1 MLYKNI
7 LRPLLF
13 RLDAEQAHDYT
24 HRLGTEISNNP
35 ALLSVIQ
42 SLFDGGKHGLEQNLL
57 GLKFDAPVGL
67 AAGFDKNAHLMP
79 LMQAIGFG
87 FIEIGSIT
95 ALPSSGNPKPRLLRL
110 PQDTSLINRMGLNN
124 DGASV
129 ITERIKRIKPALS
142 IPLGVNIAKTH
153 SPKILGEA
161 AIRDYVT
168 SFTLAENIADYV
180 TINIS
185 CPNTEEGKTF
195 EDPVAL
201 KELIDA
207 INAAKSTSTPI
218 LMKLSAD
225 LSFSELD
232 VLLELCED
240 GNMDGYVLT
249 NTSSKR
255 DTLSPACFHKAT
267 DFGRGGLSGNPL
279 YSNMLQ
285 LVKHTYKNTN
295 GLKPVIAVGGID
307 SPEKALIAIQYGAS
321 LVQLYT
327 GLIYEGPFL
336 VNRINRYLQKYLKAE
351 GLGNLVEIRG
361 QNV

>member
-7 LRPLLF
+7 IRPLLF

-24 HRLGTEISNNP
+24 HRLGSELSKNP

-42 SLFDGGKHGLEQNLL
+42 TWFDGGKQGLEQDIL
-57 GLKFDAPVGL
+57 GLKFDSPVGL

-95 ALPSSGNPKPRLLRL
+95 ALPSNGNPKPRLLRL
-110 PQDTSLINRMGLNN
+110 SQDGALINRMGLNN
-124 DGASV
+124 DGAAL
-129 ITERIKRIKPALS
+129 ITDRIKRIKPDLS
-142 IPLGVNIAKTH
+142 VPLGINIAKTH
-153 SPKILGEA
+153 SPSILGDA
-161 AIRDYVT
+161 AVRDYVA
-168 SFTLAENIADYV
+168 SFSLSEKIADYV

-207 INAAKSTSTPI
+207 INTAKSTSTPI

-225 LSFSELD
+225 LSLADLD
-232 VLLELCED
+232 VLLDLCEA

-255 DTLSPACFHKAT
+255 DTLSHACSHKAAS
-267 DFGRGGLSGNPL
+267 FGKGGLSGKPL
-279 YSNMLQ
+279 YSNMLH
-285 LVKHTYKNTN
+285 LVRHTYKSI
-295 GLKPVIAVGGID
+295 GGHKPIVAVGGVD
-307 SPEKALIAIQYGAS
+307 SPEKALNAIQNGAS

-336 VNRINRYLQKYLKAE
+336 VNKINRYLQKYLMTE
-351 GLGNLVEIRG
+351 GIIRLADIRG
-361 QNV
+361 QSV